1 MAAACERGAARPVSR
16 RRPGDRP
23 GAVLLIGR
31 QAGEIMTAL
40 ARHAPDVPVERATG
54 MDDAVEAAARPA
66 GTGDTVLPASAAASL
81 DMFHDCAER
90 GDLIAAAAS
99 RRRARGTVTPER

>member
-1 MAAACERGAARPVSR
+1 
-16 RRPGDRP
+16 
-23 GAVLLIGR
+23 
-31 QAGEIMTAL
+31 
-40 ARHAPDVPVERATG
+40 